1 MRAWDLRRRAGAV
14 SDGRGRAQHQR
25 STRIKARKR
34 SMRPNARSCSRPDT
48 KRERVPT
55 VRPKP
60 LRPHPPSRAACPL
73 PASDQRTALLLFASR
88 RPCIRLRRQHRRR
101 VLRRRRRAGSVDVH
115 STLHPRR
122 TRATAHVP
130 SYSPLS
136 PPPPLQRTRPASPR
150 SSPGSLPPPFLR
162 SSQAAE
168 IARHAVRARPV
179 APAAASGHTPR
190 AACGARSAPR
200 EKQTSDRQN
209 STLPDKSRKNVGNV
223 RSAGIVWKAT
233 MEVPSATTSRDA
245 CSVEEEQRG
254 DDEEGDVAHFNTGA
268 AAAQAAGSA
277 AAVNSRVDTF
287 ARSLARACER
297 ATQARRGR
305 RPLPA
310 NTSGFAYI
318 RRCAPVVSRDVAKTQ
333 PQGWYSQ

>member
-25 STRIKARKR
+25 STRNKARKR

-122 TRATAHVP
+122 TRATARVP

-136 PPPPLQRTRPASPR
+136 PPPLQRTRPASPR
-150 SSPGSLPPPFLR
+150 SSPGSLPPPLLR
-162 SSQAAE
+162 SSQAG
-168 IARHAVRARPV
+168 RDRAPRS
-179 APAAASGHTPR
+179 ASTP
-190 AACGARSAPR
+190 CGAGGR
-200 EKQTSDRQN
+200 
-209 STLPDKSRKNVGNV
+209 V
-223 RSAGIVWKAT
+223 RSH
-233 MEVPSATTSRDA
+233 TSR
-245 CSVEEEQRG
+245 C
-254 DDEEGDVAHFNTGA
+254 
-268 AAAQAAGSA
+268 
-277 AAVNSRVDTF
+277 
-287 ARSLARACER
+287 L
-297 ATQARRGR
+297 R
-305 RPLPA
+305 RPL
-310 NTSGFAYI
+310 S
-318 RRCAPVVSRDVAKTQ
+318 AKRKTNE
-333 PQGWYSQ
+333 

>member
-122 TRATAHVP
+122 TRATARVP

-136 PPPPLQRTRPASPR
+136 PPP
-150 SSPGSLPPPFLR
+150 SSALVPPPRDPRLDLFPYPFSAAAR
-162 SSQAAE
+162 QAE

-179 APAAASGHTPR
+179 APAAASGHTSR

-200 EKQTSDRQN
+200 EKQ
-209 STLPDKSRKNVGNV
+209 KK
-223 RSAGIVWKAT
+223 
-233 MEVPSATTSRDA
+233 
-245 CSVEEEQRG
+245 
-254 DDEEGDVAHFNTGA
+254 
-268 AAAQAAGSA
+268 
-277 AAVNSRVDTF
+277 
-287 ARSLARACER
+287 
-297 ATQARRGR
+297 
-305 RPLPA
+305 
-310 NTSGFAYI
+310 
-318 RRCAPVVSRDVAKTQ
+318 
-333 PQGWYSQ
+333 